1 MKFRNLVLMG
11 FAAMG
16 IAACSNSDENGIDAE
31 NPQGGDSW
39 ASFVINLPK
48 ASTATRADSDHGTE
62 PGITNEQKISSVRV
76 VLYDENA
83 TQVQYAFDY
92 NIVTDGDKEVS
103 GDVASPSTKAKF
115 TTKAK
120 MVKRANYKTL
130 VLVNPL
136 QEVKNLTNPGRSILD
151 FQKETAKSVDNLT
164 DKGFFMSNDQGL
176 VTLLQSRLKETA
188 DAAEASVTA
197 LPVKVDRAVAK
208 ILVTAPEDGVTTIEG
223 SGDKVENFTW
233 ALDVTNKTTYWM
245 RNLAPIAD
253 GKDEVVANPDEM
265 SVVATPRFMRY
276 AKDPN
281 YNKEYNTIEAAKK
294 DFNYLENSPQ
304 VFTKMFGEFDYALE
318 NTMDQA
324 RQMQNQTTRVVLR
337 ANYIPNGVGAGDNWF
352 SYLGVIMNE
361 ASFMQLFKLAVTDK
375 DLNVTGLDGKEI
387 ALPESFRDDMKEVLA
402 LELVTLEGED
412 NSTVKLPEESFVSN
426 NLKFYKDGI
435 NYFPVLI
442 RHFGDDL
449 VPAVGGYG
457 RYGIVRNNVYK
468 LNIQQI
474 KSPGEPIVP
483 PIDPEDPDDK
493 ENSYVA
499 FDVEVLPWVVRE
511 QNVIID

>member
-48 ASTATRADSDHGTE
+48 SSTTTRAAGDHGTE
-62 PGITNEQKISSVRV
+62 VGTTDEQKISSVRV

-92 NIVTDGDKEVS
+92 NIATDGVKEVS
-103 GDVASPSTKAKF
+103 GDVASPSSKAKF

-120 MVKRANYKTL
+120 MVKKANYKTL

-151 FQKETAKSVDNLT
+151 FQKETAKSAANLT

-176 VTLLQSRLKETA
+176 VTLLQSRLMETA
-188 DAAEASVTA
+188 AKAEEAGTA

-208 ILVTAPEDGVTTIEG
+208 ILVTAPKDGVTTIKG
-223 SGDKVENFTW
+223 SGDKVSDFSW

-245 RNLAPIAD
+245 RNLASIAD
-253 GKDEVVANPDEM
+253 PKGENKIPEVVANPDIKND
-265 SVVATPRFMRY
+265 ATPRFMRY
-276 AKDPN
+276 AIDPN
-281 YNKEYNTIEAAKK
+281 YNKEYNDIADAKK
-294 DFNYLENSPQ
+294 DFNYLEKLSKEFTN
-304 VFTKMFGEFDYALE
+304 VFGGYDYALE
-318 NTMDQA
+318 NTMDKEYQL
-324 RQMQNQTTRVVLR
+324 QNQTTRVVLR
-337 ANYIPNGVGAGDNWF
+337 AVYTPEGMEVGASWF
-352 SYLGVIMNE
+352 DYLGIRMDETEFAN
-361 ASFMQLFKLAVTDK
+361 AFILAVTTDK
-375 DLNVTGLDGKEI
+375 PLEGIN
-387 ALPESFRDDMKEVLA
+387 LPTSFRDDMKKVL
-402 LELVTLEGED
+402 EDQTITLND
-412 NSTVKLPEESFVSN
+412 DDTTVKLPEESFVSN
-426 NLKFYKDGI
+426 NLKFYKGGI

-449 VPAVGGYG
+449 VPEVGGYG

-483 PIDPEDPDDK
+483 PIDPTDPDDK